1 MSKSKSLE
9 VKIAKPALDQ
19 IHRLMLEANK
29 EELKQLQKALNQIKK
44 MAKDGTIIDQSVPVD
59 LGTLRHEDPQ
69 LYERL
74 LSTMEAIEKKR

>member
-9 VKIAKPALDQ
+9 VKISKPALDQ
-19 IHRLMLEANK
+19 IHRLMLDANK

-44 MAKDGTIIDQSVPVD
+44 MAKDGTIIDRSVPVD
-59 LGTLRHEDPQ
+59 LDTLRHEDPQ